1 MCPGFVSLVQTR
13 VVLLV
18 IISSHAIRLEDR
30 KRGIFSV
37 AFYSLV
43 STQCLVQNRAPYWT
57 QEVMNKPKDGFKVA
71 PFLES
76 KLAGKLTAYLLWNWL
91 VW

>member
-13 VVLLV
+13 VVLLE

-43 STQCLVQNRAPYWT
+43 STQCLVQNRAPIGPR
-57 QEVMNKPKDGFKVA
+57 K
-71 PFLES
+71 S
-76 KLAGKLTAYLLWNWL
+76 
-91 VW
+91 